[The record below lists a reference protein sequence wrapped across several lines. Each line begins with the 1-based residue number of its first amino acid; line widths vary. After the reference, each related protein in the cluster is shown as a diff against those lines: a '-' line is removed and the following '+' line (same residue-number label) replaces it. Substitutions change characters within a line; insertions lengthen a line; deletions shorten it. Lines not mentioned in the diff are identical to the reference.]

1 MEQIYIP
8 QGQVQSEAKPKLALE
23 LKLKGPMT
31 FENFC
36 SFGNSL
42 VLKLG
47 DF

>member
-8 QGQVQSEAKPKLALE
+8 QGQVLKSEAKPKLVLE
-23 LKLKGPMT
+23 LKLKDPMT

-42 VLKLG
+42 
-47 DF
+47 